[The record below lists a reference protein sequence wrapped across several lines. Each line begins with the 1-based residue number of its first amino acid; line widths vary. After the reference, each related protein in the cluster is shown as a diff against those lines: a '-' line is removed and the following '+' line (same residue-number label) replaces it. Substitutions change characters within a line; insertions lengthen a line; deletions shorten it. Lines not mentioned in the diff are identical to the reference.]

1 MSVTARVA
9 AVHAGDAVEVLELVD
24 RIGSE
29 VDWSAPLPE
38 RSRGAAWRIQ
48 AVAKRLLD
56 IVVAG
61 VALVLLLPLFVVVA
75 GLIKATS
82 KGPVLYEW
90 RVLGRHAK
98 PFVGYKFRTM
108 VVNAD
113 ELKAQYAQSN
123 EMTGPVF
130 KLRDD
135 PRVTRVGR
143 WFRKY
148 SIDELPQLWSVLIGD
163 MSLVGPRP
171 VGPDEFIGFEP
182 WQRGKLAV
190 IPGITCLW
198 QVGGRSEIRDFA
210 TWAALDLEY
219 IRRWNLILDLRILA
233 RTIPAVI
240 SARGAY

>member
-1 MSVTARVA
+1 MSVAARAA
-9 AVHAGDAVEVLELVD
+9 AVQGGDAVEVRDLVD
-24 RIGSE
+24 RIRAE
-29 VDWSAPLPE
+29 VDWNAPLPE
-38 RSRGAAWRIQ
+38 RAGGAAWRIQ
-48 AVAKRLLD
+48 AVTKRVLD
-56 IVVAG
+56 IVIAG
-61 VALVLLLPLFVVVA
+61 SALVLLIPLFAVVA
-75 GLIKATS
+75 VLVRATS

-113 ELKAQYAQSN
+113 DLKANYAESN

-148 SIDELPQLWSVLIGD
+148 SVDELPQLWSVLKGD

-171 VGPDEFIGFEP
+171 VGPDEFIRFEP

-219 IRRWNLILDLRILA
+219 IRRWNLLLDLRILA